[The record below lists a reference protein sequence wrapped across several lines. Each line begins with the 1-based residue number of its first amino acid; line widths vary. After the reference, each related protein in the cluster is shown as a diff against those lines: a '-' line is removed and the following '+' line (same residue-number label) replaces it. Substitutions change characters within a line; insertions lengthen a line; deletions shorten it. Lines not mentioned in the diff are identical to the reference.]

1 MVQLNISSSAVH
13 RLSMQNICR
22 SFGATRALD
31 GVNFSVAAGEI
42 HALVGENGAGKSTL
56 MKILAGALPPDQ
68 GEIFLDGRPFKPSNP
83 LQARQAGVVMIYQ
96 ELSLAPHLTVEENI
110 NLGVE
115 PRHRG
120 FLDKKRMRESAVNAL
135 QTLGHPEIR
144 PEQIV
149 KNLTLAEQQLVEIGR
164 ALAIGCQ
171 VLVLDE
177 PTSSLS
183 YQDIQKL
190 FSLLRILKEQG
201 QAIVYISHFLEEVKE
216 ISDLCTVL
224 RDGKTVGT
232 QITHELP
239 VNQIIEMMVGRNIK
253 QLYKKSRRQVKE
265 PLLQVKNL
273 SGNRKPIRTEFN
285 LYRGEVLGIAG
296 LVGAGRTELLRC
308 LFGLEPV
315 KTGEIKLA
323 AFTGPASPAQR
334 WLQGVGM
341 LSEDRG
347 NEGLALS
354 LNLADNLT
362 LTSLKKLGPF
372 GLVLPRIQRNFSQKW
387 IEKLDIRCRDVL
399 QKAGELSGGNQQKL
413 ALARLLYH
421 EVDIFLLD
429 EPTRGIDVAS
439 KAQIY
444 ELIDQ
449 LVRQDL
455 ESGKSAKAILIVS
468 SYLPELLGICDRI
481 AVMYRGVLGPARP
494 ASQFTE
500 HELMME
506 AMNPVMPT

>member
-1 MVQLNISSSAVH
+1 MAQLNNSATPID
-13 RLSMQNICR
+13 RLIMRDIHK
-22 SFGATRALD
+22 SFGATIALA

-56 MKILAGALPPDQ
+56 MKILSGALSPDAGVILLA
-68 GEIFLDGRPFKPSNP
+68 GEPFNPENP

-115 PRHRG
+115 PRYWG
-120 FLDKKRMRESAVNAL
+120 ILDRKRIRASAVKAL
-135 QTLGHPEIR
+135 ETLGHPEIK
-144 PEQIV
+144 PEQTV
-149 KNLTLAEQQLVEIGR
+149 KNLTLAEQQLVEIAR

-190 FSLLRILKEQG
+190 FSLLRSLKAQG
-201 QAIVYISHFLEEVKE
+201 QSIVYISHFLEEVKE
-216 ISDLCTVL
+216 ISDRCTVL
-224 RDGKTVGT
+224 RDGRTVGT
-232 QITHELP
+232 HSTRQMQ

-253 QLYKKSRRQVKE
+253 QLYKKSHRQMKE

-273 SGNRKPIRTEFN
+273 SGYRKPVQAEFV
-285 LYRGEVLGIAG
+285 LHRGEVLGIAG

-315 KTGEIKLA
+315 KSGEIKLA
-323 AFTGPASPAQR
+323 AFIGPASPAQR
-334 WLQGVGM
+334 WFQKTGL

-354 LNLADNLT
+354 MTLADNLT
-362 LTSLKKLGPF
+362 LTFLKKMGPF
-372 GLVLPRIQRNFSQKW
+372 GLVLPRKQQNLSQQW
-387 IEKLDIRCRDVL
+387 VEKLDIRCRNPL
-399 QKAGELSGGNQQKL
+399 QKARELSGGNQQKL

-421 EVDIFLLD
+421 EVDVLLLD

-449 LVRQDL
+449 LVREDT
-455 ESGKSAKAILIVS
+455 ETGKSAKAVLIVS
-468 SYLPELLGICDRI
+468 SYLPELLGICDHI
-481 AVMYRGVLGPARP
+481 AVMYRGKLGPARP
-494 ASQFTE
+494 AVQFSE

-506 AMNPVMPT
+506 AMNPVVDR